1 MVLERKLMKMVQVMW
16 EYSKM
21 EREMV
26 KVHTI
31 TLMETSMK
39 GNGRMGNIMVKEHT
53 HTEKGNGKG
62 ELKMDKRK
70 LLLYLLFFSSFFPY
84 LISYSHFQI

>member
-1 MVLERKLMKMVQVMW
+1 MVLERKLLKMVQVMW

-39 GNGRMGNIMVKEHT
+39 GNGRMGKNMVKVHS
-53 HTEKGNGKG
+53 
-62 ELKMDKRK
+62 
-70 LLLYLLFFSSFFPY
+70 LLLMEENGQVSSEGINLGTLLDTTKTETSKESG
-84 LISYSHFQI
+84 